1 MIKVIFASKSITAM
15 YESLMCLPYFQGMS
29 KDEITAILDKVK
41 LVFNRHADGERI
53 AVQGSPCNSLTLLVR
68 GKLTSKCV
76 APDGRYTLTE
86 ELTTPFAFEPYS
98 LFGLSPTYRS
108 SYFANGEC
116 DTLTIEKSYLFNEL
130 SRYNIFIMN
139 LMNLLCQRAQLKN
152 AQIWNARQLPLPEK
166 IVEFI
171 AIRSESQEGC
181 KTLQIKM
188 DDLADILGE
197 TRINVSRALN
207 LLQKNGLIELRRKE
221 IHIPS
226 FKQLAAFKVATE
238 KEQ

>member
-1 MIKVIFASKSITAM
+1 M

-29 KDEITAILDKVK
+29 KDEITSILDKVK
-41 LVFNRHADGERI
+41 LVFTRHSDGERI
-53 AVQGSPCNSLTLLVR
+53 AAQGTPCNNLTLLIR
-68 GKLTSKCV
+68 GTLTSKCV
-76 APDGRYTLTE
+76 SPNSRYILTE

-108 SYFANGEC
+108 SYYAHGEC

-130 SRYNIFIMN
+130 SRYNIFLIN
-139 LMNLLCQRAQLKN
+139 LMNILCQRTQQKT
-152 AQIWNARQLPLPEK
+152 AQIWNARRLPLPER

-207 LLQKNGLIELRRKE
+207 LLQKNKLIELRRKK

-226 FKQLAAFKVATE
+226 FKLLANYRTE
-238 KEQ
+238 SNTDSNSL

>member
-1 MIKVIFASKSITAM
+1 M

-29 KDEITAILDKVK
+29 KDEITSILDKVK
-41 LVFNRHADGERI
+41 LLFGRHADGERI
-53 AVQGSPCNSLTLLVR
+53 AAQGSPCNSLTLLVR

-76 APDGRYTLTE
+76 SPDGRYTLTE
-86 ELTTPFAFEPYS
+86 EIATPFAFEPYS

-108 SYFANGEC
+108 SYYANGEC
-116 DTLTIEKSYLFNEL
+116 DTLTIEKAYLFDEL
-130 SRYNIFIMN
+130 SHYNIFLMN
-139 LMNLLCQRAQLKN
+139 MMNLLCQRAQLKTS
-152 AQIWNARQLPLPEK
+152 QIWNARQLPLPEK

-171 AIRSESQEGC
+171 AVRSESQEGS

-207 LLQKNGLIELRRKE
+207 LLQDSKLIELRRKE

-226 FKQLAAFKVATE
+226 FKLLASYKA
-238 KEQ
+238 EQNCD

>member
-1 MIKVIFASKSITAM
+1 M

-29 KDEITAILDKVK
+29 KDEITSILDKVK
-41 LVFNRHADGERI
+41 LLFGRHADGERI
-53 AVQGSPCNSLTLLVR
+53 AAQGAPCNSLTLLVR

-76 APDGRYTLTE
+76 SSDGRYTLTE
-86 ELTTPFAFEPYS
+86 EIATPFAFEPYS

-108 SYFANGEC
+108 SYYANGEC
-116 DTLTIEKSYLFNEL
+116 DTLTIEKSYLFDEL
-130 SRYNIFIMN
+130 SRYNIFLMN
-139 LMNLLCQRAQLKN
+139 MMNLLCQRAQLKTS
-152 AQIWNARQLPLPEK
+152 QIWNARQLPLPEK
-166 IVEFI
+166 IAEFI
-171 AIRSESQEGC
+171 AVRSESLEGS

-207 LLQKNGLIELRRKE
+207 LLQDNKLIELRRKE

-226 FKQLAAFKVATE
+226 FKQLASYKTE
-238 KEQ
+238 QNCD

>member
-1 MIKVIFASKSITAM
+1 M

-29 KDEITAILDKVK
+29 KDEITSILDKVK
-41 LVFNRHADGERI
+41 LVFTRHTDGERI
-53 AVQGSPCNSLTLLVR
+53 AAQGSPCNTFTLLVR
-68 GKLTSKCV
+68 GTLTLKCV
-76 APDGRYTLTE
+76 SPDGRYTLTE
-86 ELTTPFAFEPYS
+86 EIKTPFAFEPYS
-98 LFGLSPTYRS
+98 LFGMEPTYKS
-108 SYFANGEC
+108 SYYANGEC

-130 SRYNIFIMN
+130 SRYNIFLMN
-139 LMNLLCQRAQLKN
+139 MMNLLCQRAQQKN

-166 IVEFI
+166 IVEFV
-171 AIRSESQEGC
+171 AVRSESQEGS

-207 LLQKNGLIELRRKE
+207 LLRKNNLIELRRKE

-226 FKQLAAFKVATE
+226 FKELAGFKCEDGNYANSL
-238 KEQ
+238 

>member
-1 MIKVIFASKSITAM
+1 MLF
-15 YESLMCLPYFQGMS
+15 G
-29 KDEITAILDKVK
+29 
-41 LVFNRHADGERI
+41 RHADGERI
-53 AVQGSPCNSLTLLVR
+53 AAQGSPCNSLTLLVR

-76 APDGRYTLTE
+76 SPDGRYTLTE
-86 ELTTPFAFEPYS
+86 EIATPFAFEPYS

-108 SYFANGEC
+108 SYYANGEC
-116 DTLTIEKSYLFNEL
+116 DTLTIEKAYLFDEL
-130 SRYNIFIMN
+130 SHYNIFLMN
-139 LMNLLCQRAQLKN
+139 MMNLLCQRAQLKTS
-152 AQIWNARQLPLPEK
+152 QIWNARQLPLPEK

-171 AIRSESQEGC
+171 AVRSESQEGC

-207 LLQKNGLIELRRKE
+207 LLQENKLIELRRKE

-226 FKQLAAFKVATE
+226 FKLLASYKA
-238 KEQ
+238 EQNCD